1 MRLREPVI
9 IEALRT
15 PVGKNGGAFKD
26 IRPDDL
32 AIVVLQALLERS
44 GIEPGLIEDVIIG
57 CVTQKGEQGGN
68 LARLITLAAGL
79 PVSVAATSVNRLCGS
94 GQQAVTFAAQ
104 EIATGLAEVVLA
116 GGVESMSRE
125 LMASDLGPLNPKLTE
140 RYEIVVQGESAERIA
155 ERWKISRRELD
166 QFSLESHRKAA
177 QAADE
182 GRFAAELVPVPVA
195 GELIRQDETI
205 RRNTSL
211 EKMATLAPAFRPA
224 GVITAGNSSQ
234 ISDGAALL
242 LLTSREKAQELGLK
256 PKAHFLSWAVIGVDP
271 TIMLTGPIPAT
282 QLALKRAGL
291 QLGDLDIFEVNEA
304 FASVPLAWGR
314 ELDAD
319 WEKLNVNGGAIA
331 LGHPLGCSGARLMT
345 TALHELE
352 RREAERALITM
363 CIGFGQGI
371 ATIIERE

>member
-155 ERWKISRRELD
+155 ERWEISRRELD